1 MAGYGNP
8 GPDLYSDAAPKT
20 EAPAAPEA
28 KPKEESAK
36 AEGTAEI
43 PLSVMGGK
51 EWKPGEEIVLE
62 IVQMTENGAV
72 VKYASEKGGEGEG
85 YGGEEA
91 APAPAAAP
99 QAGPMSSMLE

>member
-1 MAGYGNP
+1 M
-8 GPDLYSDAAPKT
+8 YSDAAPET
-20 EAPAAPEA
+20 EAPAAPETEA
-28 KPKEESAK
+28 PEETGES
-36 AEGTAEI
+36 EGTAEI

-91 APAPAAAP
+91 APEPAAAP
-99 QAGPMSSMLE
+99 QTGPMSSMLE